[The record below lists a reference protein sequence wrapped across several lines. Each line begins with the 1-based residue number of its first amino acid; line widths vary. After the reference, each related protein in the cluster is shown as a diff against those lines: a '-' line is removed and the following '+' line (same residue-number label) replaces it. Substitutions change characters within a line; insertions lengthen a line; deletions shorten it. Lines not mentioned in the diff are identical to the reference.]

1 MSFFSKESYGLP
13 MLLALSLHLFLIV
26 VSLVAVDFKEEQDLR
41 VNDRPVV
48 QAKVVDISQTIIG
61 KKIEE
66 NKAKVKAKALAAKQK
81 TQRDKKRKAAEQALK
96 DRKKQLAQQKKQKQA
111 VEKKARVAEKAARKA
126 EADKLQKRQ
135 AAEADK
141 QQVAAK
147 KSQQAKADAKKRL
160 AQESSKADK
169 AKKLAE
175 AKKREQAKINQ
186 QKAAQE
192 RKRLE
197 VIRIAAEQKKRQ
209 EEAQQALV
217 QEKARKEALAAELA
231 LQAEAERLDDIAEAQ
246 MLQSMS
252 GLINQRIRSRW
263 IRPPN
268 AKNGMRTQLSI
279 FFLPTGEVD
288 LAQITRSSGDDL
300 FDQRAVDAVYKMGR
314 IEELSELDPY
324 VFERNFRQIEIIFNP
339 QDLRR

>member
-1 MSFFSKESYGLP
+1 MSFLSKESYGLP
-13 MLLALSLHLFLIV
+13 IMLAIGLHLFIIV

-61 KKIEE
+61 KRIEE
-66 NKAKVKAKALAAKQK
+66 DKAKAKAQALAAKKKAQ
-81 TQRDKKRKAAEQALK
+81 QEKKRKQAEQALK
-96 DRKKQLAQQKKQKQA
+96 ERKKQLAQQKKQKKA
-111 VEKKARVAEKAARKA
+111 LEKKAKIAEEAARKVAAEKQKQKQLA
-126 EADKLQKRQ
+126 EAKQVRIAEQKAQ
-135 AAEADK
+135 K
-141 QQVAAK
+141 AK
-147 KSQQAKADAKKRL
+147 DDAKKRL
-160 AQESSKADK
+160 AKEAEK
-169 AKKLAE
+169 AKAAKVLAQN
-175 AKKREQAKINQ
+175 KKREQERINK
-186 QKAAQE
+186 QKAEEE
-192 RKRLE
+192 RRRLE
-197 VIRIAAEQKKRQ
+197 AIRIAQEQKKRQ
-209 EEAQQALV
+209 EEAQQALA
-217 QEKARKEALAAELA
+217 QEKLRKEALAKELA
-231 LQAEAERLDDIAEAQ
+231 IQAEAERQQEIAETQ

-268 AKNGMRTQLSI
+268 AKNGMKTQLSI

-288 LAQITRSSGDDL
+288 LAQITKSSGDDL

>member
-13 MLLALSLHLFLIV
+13 MLFAFSLHLLLIV

-48 QAKVVDISQTIIG
+48 KARVVDISQTIIG

-135 AAEADK
+135 AAEANK

-160 AQESSKADK
+160 AEESSKAEK
-169 AKKLAE
+169 AKKLA
-175 AKKREQAKINQ
+175 ATKKREQAKINQ
-186 QKAAQE
+186 QKAEQE

-197 VIRIAAEQKKRQ
+197 AIRIAAEQKKRQ
-209 EEAQQALV
+209 EEAQQALA
-217 QEKARKEALAAELA
+217 QEQARKEALVAELA

>member
-13 MLLALSLHLFLIV
+13 MLLAFSLHLFLIV

-41 VNDRPVV
+41 VHDRPVV

-81 TQRDKKRKAAEQALK
+81 AQQDKKRKLAEQALK
-96 DRKKQLAQQKKQKQA
+96 DRKKQLAQQKKQKLA
-111 VEKKARVAEKAARKA
+111 VEQKARAAEKAARKA

-135 AAEADK
+135 TADDNAKQIAATKAL
-141 QQVAAK
+141 
-147 KSQQAKADAKKRL
+147 QAKADAKKRL
-160 AQESSKADK
+160 EQESMKAET
-169 AKKLAE
+169 AKKLADI
-175 AKKREQAKINQ
+175 KKRQQEKVNR
-186 QKAAQE
+186 QKAEEE
-192 RKRLE
+192 RKRLDA
-197 VIRIAAEQKKRQ
+197 IRVAEEQKKRQ
-209 EEAQQALV
+209 EEAQQALA
-217 QEKARKEALAAELA
+217 QEKARKEALAEELA
-231 LQAEAERLDDIAEAQ
+231 LQAEAERLQDIEETQ

-268 AKNGMRTQLSI
+268 AKNGMKTQLSI

-314 IEELSELDPY
+314 IDELSELDPY